1 MEIVNNYNITNNYQS
16 GVTIINKKNYYVEH
30 EIKYLTIQEYFEL
43 EKMIHNDFH
52 KMLVRFLF
60 ETAAR
65 ISEALS
71 FDIRDIDLKYNKVKL
86 VNSKQRK
93 AAKRECIISNELM
106 NMMLVHINKYKLD
119 KKDKLFTRVTA
130 KGKKIYQRY
139 GAYDM
144 IKKYGLN
151 ILGYD
156 WVKPHTFRHTRAV
169 HLLSE
174 NVDIIKVQKFLGHK
188 SLKNTLIY
196 LQYVNRDIDKSIL
209 EANSSIG
216 IH

>member
-86 VNSKQRK
+86 VN
-93 AAKRECIISNELM
+93 
-106 NMMLVHINKYKLD
+106 
-119 KKDKLFTRVTA
+119 
-130 KGKKIYQRY
+130 
-139 GAYDM
+139 
-144 IKKYGLN
+144 
-151 ILGYD
+151 
-156 WVKPHTFRHTRAV
+156 
-169 HLLSE
+169 
-174 NVDIIKVQKFLGHK
+174 
-188 SLKNTLIY
+188 
-196 LQYVNRDIDKSIL
+196 
-209 EANSSIG
+209 
-216 IH
+216 